1 VHDIYPPIL
10 DELGLEGAVAALAG
24 RSAVTCVLD
33 VRGLLRAPAA
43 VESAAYFVVAEALT
57 NVVKHSGAQTVH
69 LTISTRSDEMGPTM
83 IIEVVD
89 DGRGGAE
96 EAAGSGLSGIR
107 RRVAA
112 FEGTMTLRSPSGGP
126 TELEVE
132 LPCGF

>member
-1 VHDIYPPIL
+1 
-10 DELGLEGAVAALAG
+10 
-24 RSAVTCVLD
+24 
-33 VRGLLRAPAA
+33 
-43 VESAAYFVVAEALT
+43 
-57 NVVKHSGAQTVH
+57 
-69 LTISTRSDEMGPTM
+69 M